1 MNALLLRWLINAFS
15 IILASYILKGIK
27 LHGIAPA
34 FVAGAFL
41 GIFNAIIRPILII
54 LTLPINILTLGLF
67 TLIINGFM
75 LWLVGSV
82 IKGFE
87 VTGFLPAVT
96 GALLISVVSLL
107 ASLFIKD

>member
-1 MNALLLRWLINAFS
+1 MKALFIRWVINACS

-27 LHGIAPA
+27 LYGIAPA

-41 GIFNAIIRPILII
+41 GIFNAVIKPILLI

-67 TLIINGFM
+67 TFIINGFM

-82 IKGFE
+82 VKGFE
-87 VTGFLPAVT
+87 VTGFLPAVA
-96 GALLISVVSLL
+96 GALLISVISLL